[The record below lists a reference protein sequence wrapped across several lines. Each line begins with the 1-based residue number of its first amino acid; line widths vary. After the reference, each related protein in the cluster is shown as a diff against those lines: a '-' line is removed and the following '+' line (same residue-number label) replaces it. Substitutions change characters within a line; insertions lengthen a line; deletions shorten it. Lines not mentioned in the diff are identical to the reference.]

1 MRRVLAASVVGLLVS
16 ALSAC
21 GGDDGGSGGQSSG
34 GTITIGLL
42 APLTGAL
49 AQNAEQVRNVV
60 QLRVDQINAD
70 GGVDDKQLELEVYD
84 TKLDPATAAQ
94 QAQRAISQDNV
105 DALLGPYTT
114 SEALAV
120 ADIAE
125 NAKVVNFVY
134 AAATVAITEG
144 KEYVFRTAPL
154 TTDLAAGMMQLAQAL
169 GATNGALLYDSG
181 GFGLGAKEPLEAA
194 ADSEG
199 VTLTDSVEYPAGASD
214 VSAQVTAAAKGD
226 PGAIFIAGSAGA
238 EYGLTAKAMVEQG
251 LEVPLIGFSPIL
263 VPDAVKIA
271 GGAYDVLPGVYTL
284 QCVDVSKPQ
293 YQELLDAYNAE
304 FDEVAVLTET
314 VVQAAAAVD
323 WLAAGFEES
332 KGEAGEALATAI
344 ESLPARET
352 YGGLAGSEQQFTA
365 DDHDGYGENYLVP
378 YKVEDGKPVQDD
390 GVSLG
395 G

>member
-1 MRRVLAASVVGLLVS
+1 V
-16 ALSAC
+16 
-21 GGDDGGSGGQSSG
+21 DG
-34 GTITIGLL
+34 
-42 APLTGAL
+42 
-49 AQNAEQVRNVV
+49 
-60 QLRVDQINAD
+60 
-70 GGVDDKQLELEVYD
+70 KQLELESYD

-94 QAQRAISQDNV
+94 QAQRAISQDKV

-125 NAKVVNFVY
+125 NAKVVNFNY
-134 AAATVAITEG
+134 SAATPAITEG
-144 KEYVFRTAPL
+144 KKYVFRTSPL
-154 TTDLAAGMMQLAQAL
+154 TTDLAIGMMQLAQAL

-181 GFGLGAKEPLEAA
+181 GFGLGAKDPVEAA
-194 ADSEG
+194 AASEG
-199 VTLTDSVEYPAGASD
+199 VTLADSIEYPAGASD
-214 VSAQVTAAAKGD
+214 VSAQITAAAKGD
-226 PGAIFIAGSAGA
+226 PGAVFIAGSAGA

-293 YQELLDAYNAE
+293 YTELFDAYNAE
-304 FDEVAVLTET
+304 FDEVPVLTEQ

-323 WLAAGFEES
+323 WLAAGFEET
-332 KGEAGEALATAI
+332 KGEAGEALATAL
-344 ESLPARET
+344 ENLPARET
-352 YGGLAGSEQQFTA
+352 YGGLAGSEQQFSA
-365 DDHDGYGENYLVP
+365 DDHDGYGEGYLVP

-390 GVSLG
+390 AVTLG